1 MLPLY
6 RIRGRPSASD
16 GTAMDIGTSG
26 MLLRLSDI
34 TALKASVDMTPAN
47 PPIDRKPSAS
57 PRRLDPGPWSAPDTF
72 PGFFLAIKAEV
83 IPAVTTH
90 AVGYATTVAAT
101 SPKPS
106 DIAPPPPQ
114 PAAAGLHTSASTCKR
129 ALAQADDHISSAAKK
144 VQIKN
149 VGRKLSDPRSGRSA
163 IPGAGV
169 ATNNVAGIMAAG
181 GAAAGASL
189 TVA

>member
-1 MLPLY
+1 
-6 RIRGRPSASD
+6 
-16 GTAMDIGTSG
+16 MDIGTSG

-106 DIAPPPPQ
+106 DIAPPPQ
-114 PAAAGLHTSASTCKR
+114 PAAAGTPPLQHASALLRKRTITSHQQPKKSK
-129 ALAQADDHISSAAKK
+129 LKMSAGNKT
-144 VQIKN
+144 IRDP
-149 VGRKLSDPRSGRSA
+149 GDPRSRPRA
-163 IPGAGV
+163 PA
-169 ATNNVAGIMAAG
+169 
-181 GAAAGASL
+181 
-189 TVA
+189 